1 MADDMPSL
9 DQMGNPTGEPVDVAT
24 PQKVGNDTAKG
35 GNFFSQFLT
44 GDETKYQ
51 DMSFGQ
57 RVTDTAKANWY
68 TGTGLGTSIARMQA
82 DPAAATER
90 ALDGLTEEEK
100 QSARATFADWQAS
113 ELAKLKTAEN
123 PVNVTDAQI
132 AVIQNKLHPSASGAG
147 DVAADVIGALGGGL
161 ASPEMLVLPS
171 SGAAKGLA
179 AAAPVTARFLEGMA
193 GRMLDTGV
201 SMAVLNTG
209 MNPVIQKQSVE
220 AGLQPEFDYMRLGL
234 APLEGFIG
242 GALLHGAMEGAGRG
256 IGYATSEIRR
266 GFQQQI
272 WSHITD
278 PLKEDAAF
286 RVPGERAPMVEPD
299 KVGTVGEAKPNS
311 VSDQPNSV
319 SGADNAGA
327 SPTLGTVEPQ
337 GRLASQPSLGLQSV
351 TARMSADTIK
361 ADLGV
366 DVPGTLVRG
375 AFGVPK
381 QEGITAFHGSPH
393 DFEKF
398 SLDKIGT
405 GEGAQAYGHGLYFAQ
420 NEGVARGYQKTLSEN
435 YHLVDGKPVDPTNPE
450 HIAASYLQQY
460 GSREAA
466 LAQVDKDTSWA
477 AQNSRF
483 APPADQM
490 SALEKSRAILE
501 SGKELPKV
509 EQNTGFLYQVQIKA
523 HPDHFL
529 DWDKPLSEQSA
540 YVRERLAKFGIP
552 ETENWPKLSNRIGEE
567 AGDVAKPIDGAEA
580 YSRVAQSFA
589 KAIDE
594 NAETP
599 GVPRGWGT
607 VQNTFNDKVVDHAK
621 ATEAMRAAGIEGIR
635 YADAGSRGKGEGT
648 SNFVVFDDSKIH
660 TVAKNGKVTGLNET
674 LRGEA
679 QAKFADELKAAG
691 VKPEAFDADILARA
705 EAKGGNDLPAAIEQS
720 ALERAY
726 EAPETRDLTRKTYG
740 KFKVQEAKVEKMPSL
755 IEALAKEGLKPDPE
769 LKTIFGGE
777 NPFIPGSGRLIRKK
791 GGMSLD
797 DALTVAL
804 EGRYLRDG
812 GFHGDGERTLAVN
825 DLLEAI
831 RQDHA
836 ALGNRKADDKRVY
849 PEGYSAADRRIEAEG
864 NRNQAEMEAAEKHI
878 RDEVKISEDHE
889 PPPEEVW
896 RDAAAHMVFGGEK
909 DAHRAFD
916 RAVLDYERTQGEHE
930 ALIRATHGNGE
941 ADRGAIRARAGYDEE
956 GRVVRSSEDVRGAGE
971 TGGAPGT
978 ERTADGKLK
987 ADRYPVGLD
996 PENPSSWIIR
1006 DKETGKSVMKTFDK
1020 SVADKVNTDKYEVV
1034 PALQHLQEYNAAVKA
1049 SGGHEPPPG
1058 WNKKALATEPGAEGK
1073 AQTLIPG
1080 VEPVTDKQR
1089 AELAASKPLKG
1100 GDVPAGGLFDDNAR
1114 AQTEIAFRKRTGQ
1127 SPEQPATAGTGEPPV
1142 DQIKSLQQQTF
1153 ALAEALGVPMRQ
1165 GRLAA
1170 GDALG
1175 QYNSKYGVARVRDV
1189 GDFFVAAHEG
1199 GHALEQKIG
1208 PGMSALIDKYKG
1220 ELGPLDYDGQGRAS
1234 EGFAEWFAMSLTN
1247 PAKAQKEAPNFAQEF
1262 RAYLGGKEPDTLAK
1276 LDEAAQAYAN
1286 YLNAPSG
1293 LRVASNV
1300 VQKGEMGWY
1309 GETKEFLKKEG
1320 FPATIGKVL
1329 ADGYGA
1335 FFDDKAPVARSVR
1348 NLARLFRDNHGG
1360 ELIDLKAADNPETLL
1375 RLFGRAQQ
1383 GAIYQMRYGVVP
1395 YRDVTPVGASLHDAI
1410 ATATGAS
1417 PILGRWRGAA
1427 VDDFSTYM
1435 VAKRASVLWDRFTA
1449 GDLEHPPVAFSKAD
1463 AEATITALAQANP
1476 GFEKGAAMVHEYT
1489 RNMLAKQRD
1498 AGLITQDLFDTLAK
1512 DPFYVPLFRD
1522 VEDKPL
1528 SGKMGGG
1535 GSSDGPGMTDTIK
1548 RLRGSSRDIID
1559 PIQGIMMQ
1567 TFLAERT
1574 IRHNDIIKAFAD
1586 LADRVGPGAGAYV
1599 EPVPAKELRG
1609 SAFDLGEAIRST
1621 ARQRG
1626 LDPNDTALLMNSVTN
1641 AFGDDPIMGT
1651 MFKMQPA
1658 SKKGEPIMF
1667 YKEAGE
1673 MKAVRFMAGKEGEA
1687 VYETLSSLPNALK
1700 DLTLQ
1705 VMQGAASTLRFGVTA
1720 NPVFIVTNFIRD
1732 QMALGI
1738 LRPDYL
1744 PFISGLRGL
1753 KAEVTQDKAAQ
1764 LYAYFGGVS
1773 PGASV
1778 TDTRGMMDANV
1789 GSIAVKGYS
1798 SARMNLSSPKEFVH
1812 GIVEG
1817 MQITEAAS
1825 RNSVFAKVYE
1835 QKTAQGLSPYEAA
1848 IEAAYQ
1854 GTDILDFGRHGSRT
1868 MALRQLVPFLNA
1880 HLQGLDLGRRTILEP
1895 LARAARGEVL
1905 TTKEQAQVKNAYL
1918 SLFKMSAV
1926 GSALGFAY
1934 AALAWDREEYRDAN
1948 NDMKATHLIVPW
1960 GHKVLTIPKPFELGL
1975 GFNAGEAAYAAMMG
1989 KDPRAASNFTEG
2001 AWEVL
2006 KPPNPITGN
2015 PLIKTVFEVAL
2026 NRNMFTGRDIVPQS
2040 LQAIDPQ
2047 HQFTERTS
2055 MFAKKVG
2062 DVTKSISDFLKE
2074 HTNPEAAKIMGF
2086 SDAWSPIKVDY
2097 AIGSLFGMWGK
2108 DIQAASNWFAGDDDK
2123 PESQFEDMVFLRR
2136 FLKDPNRSGEMTKRY
2151 FEFAAQKTGQYAQA
2165 VNTYDRYTNMYQDQK
2180 AKDWLA
2186 TLPEDRKAFVTLNA
2200 GADDETGKRTF
2211 SADDRRVHP
2220 VTRAQAAMSQ
2230 LNSMTRELT
2239 FNSQINSENG
2249 ERYNLTPTQR
2259 RDAIEALHQLGAQEM
2274 RNALVMVGDK
2284 GYEGRPVLDT
2294 GKQFEII
2301 KAISPEVGE
2310 EVARRYAT
2318 GKVLPAASVAE
2329 VWPQMRKRLLQD
2341 GSEADISDL
2350 TSDASAAGY
2359 EFGGERTKRRE
2370 RRRGPI
2376 KGMSQQATDG
2386 D

>member
-1 MADDMPSL
+1 MADDMPPL
-9 DQMGNPTGEPVDVAT
+9 DPMGNATSSPVDVGQA
-24 PQKVGNDTAKG
+24 PPVPVEKPSGD
-35 GNFFSQFLT
+35 NFFSQFVT
-44 GDETKYQ
+44 GDEKPYSE
-51 DMSFGQ
+51 MGFGQ
-57 RVTDTAKANWY
+57 RFSDTAKANWY
-68 TGTGLGTSIARMQA
+68 TGTGLGSSVARMQA

-100 QSARATFADWQAS
+100 QSARSTFADWQAG

-123 PVNVTDAQI
+123 PVNVSDAQA
-132 AVIQNKLHPSASGAG
+132 AVIQNKLHPSAGGAS
-147 DVAADVIGALGGGL
+147 DVAADVLGALTGGL
-161 ASPEMLVLPS
+161 ASPEMLVMPGS
-171 SGAAKGLA
+171 NAAKGLA

-209 MNPVIQKQSVE
+209 MNPVIQKQSTD
-220 AGLQPEFDYMRLGL
+220 AGLQPGFDPMRLAL
-234 APLEGFIG
+234 APLEGFVG
-242 GALLHGAMEGAGRG
+242 GAVLHGGMELAGRG
-256 IGYATSEIRR
+256 IGYATSEVRR

-272 WSHITD
+272 WSRITD

-286 RVPGERAPMVEPD
+286 RAPGERAPMVDPEKMGAAP
-299 KVGTVGEAKPNS
+299 AKPNS
-311 VSDQPNSV
+311 VAEQPNSV
-319 SGADNAGA
+319 SGADIPGSSAPPA
-327 SPTLGTVEPQ
+327 DAVRLGSAEPQ
-337 GRLASQPSLGLQSV
+337 ARLASQPAPGPQSV
-351 TARMSADTIK
+351 TARMSADAIK

-366 DVPGTLVRG
+366 EVPGTLIRGG
-375 AFGVPK
+375 AFGVPE
-381 QEGITAFHGSPH
+381 QQGITAFHGTPH
-393 DFEKF
+393 DFDKF
-398 SLDKIGT
+398 DASQIGN
-405 GEGAQAYGHGLYFAQ
+405 GEGAQAYGYGLYFA
-420 NEGVARGYQKTLSEN
+420 ESKHVANHYKKTVSERYAQEDSLYVDNRPFDPYNPHEQAAARVEEYDGDVKAARNAMEYFLGGLGDSEKSQKMAAVTREA
-435 YHLVDGKPVDPTNPE
+435 
-450 HIAASYLQQY
+450 IAALDRGDKLPAISRTPQ
-460 GSREAA
+460 GS
-466 LAQVDKDTSWA
+466 
-477 AQNSRF
+477 
-483 APPADQM
+483 
-490 SALEKSRAILE
+490 
-501 SGKELPKV
+501 
-509 EQNTGFLYQVQIKA
+509 LYQVRIKA
-523 HPDHFL
+523 DPAHFL
-529 DWDKPLSEQSA
+529 DWDGLADHQPKAVMDALEKTDWWP
-540 YVRERLAKFGIP
+540 YVKDRIEDRGHAHG
-552 ETENWPKLSNRIGEE
+552 SNPTGQHIWKDLLEDYSPEE
-567 AGDVAKPIDGAEA
+567 ATQLLHE
-580 YSRVAQSFA
+580 
-589 KAIDE
+589 
-594 NAETP
+594 
-599 GVPRGWGT
+599 
-607 VQNTFNDKVVDHAK
+607 
-621 ATEAMRAAGIEGIR
+621 AGIQGIR
-635 YADAGSRGKGEGT
+635 YADAGSRAKGEGT
-648 SNFVVFDDSKIH
+648 SNFVVFDDSKVNI
-660 TVAKNGKVTGLNET
+660 VSKNGKVAGLNET

-679 QAKFADELKAAG
+679 KAKFGEELKAAG
-691 VKPEAFDADILARA
+691 VKPKDLKALDARA
-705 EAKGGNDLPAAIEQS
+705 DELAATNGHDYPAAYEAAAIE
-720 ALERAY
+720 R
-726 EAPETRDLTRKTYG
+726 
-740 KFKVQEAKVEKMPSL
+740 EAKDPRVA
-755 IEALAKEGLKPDPE
+755 EALKESYGDEVLSGPASGAREGAGGDGVARDGQIRQEGLAGTGDGVRSARADGEASRVGNTEQPGPDSGRASGDVAPVSTPE
-769 LKTIFGGE
+769 L
-777 NPFIPGSGRLIRKK
+777 
-791 GGMSLD
+791 
-797 DALTVAL
+797 
-804 EGRYLRDG
+804 
-812 GFHGDGERTLAVN
+812 
-825 DLLEAI
+825 
-831 RQDHA
+831 
-836 ALGNRKADDKRVY
+836 
-849 PEGYSAADRRIEAEG
+849 
-864 NRNQAEMEAAEKHI
+864 
-878 RDEVKISEDHE
+878 
-889 PPPEEVW
+889 
-896 RDAAAHMVFGGEK
+896 
-909 DAHRAFD
+909 
-916 RAVLDYERTQGEHE
+916 
-930 ALIRATHGNGE
+930 
-941 ADRGAIRARAGYDEE
+941 
-956 GRVVRSSEDVRGAGE
+956 
-971 TGGAPGT
+971 
-978 ERTADGKLK
+978 
-987 ADRYPVGLD
+987 
-996 PENPSSWIIR
+996 
-1006 DKETGKSVMKTFDK
+1006 
-1020 SVADKVNTDKYEVV
+1020 
-1034 PALQHLQEYNAAVKA
+1034 
-1049 SGGHEPPPG
+1049 
-1058 WNKKALATEPGAEGK
+1058 
-1073 AQTLIPG
+1073 
-1080 VEPVTDKQR
+1080 
-1089 AELAASKPLKG
+1089 
-1100 GDVPAGGLFDDNAR
+1100 
-1114 AQTEIAFRKRTGQ
+1114 AFRKRTGQ

-1142 DQIKSLQQQTF
+1142 DAIKSLQQQTF
-1153 ALAEALGVPMRQ
+1153 ALAEALGVPFRQ

-1175 QYNSKYGVARVRDV
+1175 QFNSKYGVARVRDV

-1208 PGMSALIDKYKG
+1208 PEMTALIDKFKR
-1220 ELGPLDYDGQGRAS
+1220 ELGPLDPDGQGRAS

-1247 PAKAQKEAPNFAQEF
+1247 PAKAQKEAPSFAQEF
-1262 RAYLGGKEPDTLAK
+1262 RAYLGGKDPETLAK
-1276 LDEAAQAYAN
+1276 LDEAAQSYAN
-1286 YLNAPSG
+1286 YLAAPSG

-1300 VQKGEMGWY
+1300 VQKGETGWY

-1329 ADGYGA
+1329 ADAYGA
-1335 FFDDKAPVARSVR
+1335 FFDDKAPVTRAVR
-1348 NLARLFRDNHGG
+1348 GLARLFRENHEGA
-1360 ELIDLKAADNPETLL
+1360 LLDLKAADNPDTLL

-1417 PILGRWRGAA
+1417 PILGRWQGAS

-1463 AEATITALAQANP
+1463 AEATLAELVKANP
-1476 GFEKGAAMVHEYT
+1476 GFEKGSQMVHEYT

-1528 SGKMGGG
+1528 AGKTGGG

-1559 PIQGIMMQ
+1559 PLQGIMMQ

-1586 LADRVGPGAGAYV
+1586 LADKVGPGAGAYV
-1599 EPVPAKELRG
+1599 EPVAAKELRG
-1609 SAFDLGEAIRST
+1609 SAFDLGEAIKST

-1673 MKAVRFMAGKEGEA
+1673 LKAVRFMAGKEGEA
-1687 VYETLSSLPNALK
+1687 VYEALSSLPNALK

-1720 NPVFIVTNFIRD
+1720 NPVFIATNFIRD

-1738 LRPDYL
+1738 LRPDYV
-1744 PFISGLRGL
+1744 PFLSGVKGIKNEL
-1753 KAEVTQDKAAQ
+1753 TQDRAAQ

-1778 TDTRGMMDANV
+1778 TDVRGMMDANV
-1789 GSIAVKGYS
+1789 GSIAIKGYG
-1798 SARMNLSSPKEFVH
+1798 SARLNLSSPKEFAH
-1812 GIVEG
+1812 GIVEA

-1825 RNSVFAKVYE
+1825 RNSVFGKVYE
-1835 QKTAQGLSPYEAA
+1835 QKISQGLSPYEAG

-1895 LARAARGEVL
+1895 LARAARGDVL

-1934 AALAWDREEYRDAN
+1934 ASLAWDREEYRDAN
-1948 NDMKATHLIVPW
+1948 NDMKATHLVIPW
-1960 GHKVLTIPKPFELGL
+1960 GHKVLTIPKPFELSL

-1989 KDPRAASNFTEG
+1989 KDPRAAANFTEG

-2047 HQFTERTS
+2047 HQFTEKTS
-2055 MFAKKVG
+2055 MFARKVG
-2062 DVTKSISDFLKE
+2062 DITNGISGFLKD
-2074 HTNPEAAKIMGF
+2074 HTNPEIAKIMGF

-2123 PESQFEDMVFLRR
+2123 PESQFEDMVFMRR

-2165 VNTYDRYTNMYQDQK
+2165 ANTYDRYTNMYQDQK

-2186 TLPEDRKAFVTLNA
+2186 TLPDDRKAFVTLNA
-2200 GADDETGKRTF
+2200 GADDESGKRKF
-2211 SADDRRVHP
+2211 SADDRRIHP

-2230 LNSMTRELT
+2230 LNSITRELT
-2239 FNSQINSENG
+2239 FNSQINTETG
-2249 ERYNLTPTQR
+2249 ERYQLTPTQR
-2259 RDAIEALHQLGAQEM
+2259 RDAIEAVHQLGAQEM

-2284 GYEGRPVLDT
+2284 GYEGRPILDT
-2294 GKQFEII
+2294 GKQYEIV

-2329 VWPQMRKRLLQD
+2329 VWPQARKRLLQD

-2350 TSDASAAGY
+2350 TADANAAGY

-2370 RRRGPI
+2370 KRRGSI
-2376 KGMSQQATDG
+2376 KGKPQPEAVE
-2386 D
+2386 